1 MRAVCVPGAA
11 RERPRPGTWPRIR
24 TVLRVL
30 LCLLVLLV
38 TAADAW
44 LTALVG
50 LPPLIPRVRRL
61 AALVAAEYR
70 ACAANLSDPGVVD
83 AEVIDTDQE
92 VWR

>member
-1 MRAVCVPGAA
+1 M
-11 RERPRPGTWPRIR
+11 
-24 TVLRVL
+24 L
-30 LCLLVLLV
+30 LCVLVLLV

-61 AALVAAEYR
+61 AALIATECR
-70 ACAANLSDPGVVD
+70 TCASSVTEPGVIN